1 MASLQVHP
9 DRTDP
14 AGPADPAGR
23 ETVRASLLGQI
34 PSWYSPWLHLIVP
47 GLVGLAVVIAALTQV
62 QAPRL
67 TELLAVPLVW
77 VISNI
82 FEWHIHRDVLHHRF
96 APFGELYDR
105 HTPQHHRVFIT
116 EDMAIRSWREFRLVL
131 IPAVGVIGIV
141 LLDGGF
147 TVLVALVG
155 GRNVAAL
162 YLATA
167 VSYTLSYEWLHL
179 CYHLPEQSWL
189 GRRRL
194 IQWLR
199 RHHAIHHAPELMQ
212 RWNFNVTV
220 PLWDWI
226 RGTIHRDPETDARP
240 LKHDMPVS

>member
-1 MASLQVHP
+1 MASSQVHP
-9 DRTDP
+9 DRIDST
-14 AGPADPAGR
+14 GR
-23 ETVRASLLGQI
+23 EAVRASLLGQI

-47 GLVGLAVVIAALTQV
+47 GLVGLAVVSAALTQV
-62 QAPRL
+62 HAPRL
-67 TELLAVPLVW
+67 TDLLAVPIVW

-82 FEWHIHRDVLHHRF
+82 FEWHIHRDVLHRRVPPL
-96 APFGELYDR
+96 AELYER

-147 TVLVALVG
+147 TAIVALVG

-189 GRRRL
+189 GRRPL
-194 IQWLR
+194 IRWLR

-220 PLWDWI
+220 PLWDWV
-226 RGTIHRDPETDARP
+226 RGTIHRDQESDTRQ
-240 LKHDMPVS
+240 LKHDMPVP